1 MNGPRELARRDALC
15 AATVRALTG
24 DEALHYRGGKL
35 YRHLRPVPLHA
46 PHLRGESRDDEDL
59 DSTRGAADASA
70 LRIAYSDAALHRD
83 MTPDEPVERM
93 VFDMLEQL
101 RCEACVPVGM
111 EGVRRNVRH
120 RFDAWSHA
128 CHETGLLDSDIG
140 LLIYTVAQM
149 AESRLSGRAVFEA
162 TEGII
167 EATRAALAPSLGHA
181 LAGMRRHRAEHWR
194 NDSRRAA
201 RVRRKQPF
209 IRR

>member
-1 MNGPRELARRDALC
+1 
-15 AATVRALTG
+15 
-24 DEALHYRGGKL
+24 
-35 YRHLRPVPLHA
+35 
-46 PHLRGESRDDEDL
+46 
-59 DSTRGAADASA
+59 
-70 LRIAYSDAALHRD
+70 
-83 MTPDEPVERM
+83 
-93 VFDMLEQL
+93 DMLEQL
-101 RCEACVPVGM
+101 RCEACVPAGM

-181 LAGMRRHRAEHWR
+181 LAGMRRHRADQRAYAVHALAIAR
-194 NDSRRAA
+194 NIGEM
-201 RVRRKQPF
+201 
-209 IRR
+209 IRDVQHAFVESNPSSDDD